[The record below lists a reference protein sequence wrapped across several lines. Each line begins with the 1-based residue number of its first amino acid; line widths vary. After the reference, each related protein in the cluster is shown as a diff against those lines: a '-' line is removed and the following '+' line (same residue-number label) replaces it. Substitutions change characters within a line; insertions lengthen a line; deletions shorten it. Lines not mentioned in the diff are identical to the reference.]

1 MDGIPGGDGQDSAH
15 FMRHLVDHVP
25 AMLAYWDRDL
35 RCRFANRAYL
45 AWFGADP
52 DNMLGRHI
60 ADLLGPDLFALN
72 EPHMRAA
79 LAGTPQEFE
88 RAIPGPDGV
97 IRQSLAMY
105 LPDVVDGDVMGFVA
119 FVTDITALKR
129 KEEALRRSEAALREA
144 QRLGQIGSWQWEL
157 ATGVVTWS
165 EEMYHLFG
173 RDPSDPLPPPAD
185 RAALYA
191 PDSWQAIQV
200 AVADALRTGDP
211 YRLEVQYRHASGE
224 LRWMEARGEV
234 IRDAS
239 GATVRLQGTALDV
252 TPRRTNEAAR
262 VQLQVAEAASRN
274 KSDLMS
280 RVSHE
285 LRTPLN
291 GILGFAQLLQARAE
305 VDPVQ
310 RSWIE
315 AILASGRHMLA
326 LVNDVLD
333 ISAAEAGRIELRREA
348 LDVGALL
355 GETLQRARAAAAPA
369 GITVIGPPEPVRPA
383 SAWGDPTRLR
393 QVLDNLLSNA
403 VKFTPPG
410 GHVRLSVGAKGKSLV
425 LSVSDTGTGMDATQQ
440 ARLFMPFDRL
450 GAERTR
456 IPGTGLGLAVTK
468 MLVDR
473 MDGTITVRSEPGQGT
488 TFTVTL
494 PAGVS

>member
-1 MDGIPGGDGQDSAH
+1 MDGIPGGDGPESAQ
-15 FMRHLVDHVP
+15 FMRHLVDQVP
-25 AMLAYWDRDL
+25 SMLAYWDRDL

-52 DNMLGRHI
+52 DSMRGRHI
-60 ADLLGPDLFALN
+60 AELLGPELFALN

-79 LAGTPQEFE
+79 LDGTPQEFE

-97 IRQSLAMY
+97 TRQSLAMY
-105 LPDVVDGDVMGFVA
+105 LPDEVNGEVRGFIA
-119 FVTDITALKR
+119 FVTDITAVKR

-157 ATGVVTWS
+157 ATGAVTWS
-165 EEMYHLFG
+165 DEMYHLFG
-173 RDPSDPLPPPAD
+173 RNPADPLPTPAD
-185 RAALYA
+185 RATLYPA
-191 PDSWQAIQV
+191 ESWQVIQA
-200 AVADALRTGDP
+200 AVSEALRTGDA
-211 YRLEVQYRHASGE
+211 YRLELQYRHASGE
-224 LRWMEARGEV
+224 LRWMEARGEAV
-234 IRDAS
+234 RDAS
-239 GATVRLQGTALDV
+239 GAIVRLQGTALDV
-252 TPRRTNEAAR
+252 TPRRMSEAAR

-274 KSDLMS
+274 KSAWMS

-291 GILGFAQLLQARAE
+291 GILGFAQLLQAQADVAPE
-305 VDPVQ
+305 QQP
-310 RSWIE
+310 WID
-315 AILASGRHMLA
+315 AILASGRHMLE

-333 ISAAEAGRIELRREA
+333 ISAVEAGRMVLRREA
-348 LDVGALL
+348 LDVAALV
-355 GETLQRARAAAAPA
+355 GETLQRARAAGASAGVTVTGPA
-369 GITVIGPPEPVRPA
+369 EPVEPDI
-383 SAWGDPTRLR
+383 AWGDPTRLR

-403 VKFTPPG
+403 VKFTPAG
-410 GHVRLSVGAKGKSLV
+410 GHVRLDVGASGPSLV
-425 LSVSDTGTGMDATQQ
+425 LSVSDTGPGLDASQQ

-473 MDGTITVRSEPGQGT
+473 MDGTITVSSQPGHGS

-494 PAGVS
+494 PAGVA

>member
-1 MDGIPGGDGQDSAH
+1 MDGIPGGDGQDSAR
-15 FMRHLVDHVP
+15 FMRHLIDHVP
-25 AMLAYWDRDL
+25 SMLAYWDRDL

-52 DNMLGRHI
+52 DNLLGRHV
-60 ADLLGPDLFALN
+60 AELLGPDLFALN
-72 EPHMRAA
+72 EPLMRAA
-79 LAGTPQEFE
+79 LAGAPQEFE
-88 RAIPGPDGV
+88 RAIAGPDGV
-97 IRQSLAMY
+97 TRQSLAMY
-105 LPDVVDGDVMGFVA
+105 LPDEVDGEVKGFIA
-119 FVTDITALKR
+119 LVTDITAVKR

-157 ATGVVTWS
+157 ATGAVTWS

-173 RDPSDPLPPPAD
+173 RDPAGPLPAPAE
-185 RAALYA
+185 RARLYT
-191 PDSWQAIQV
+191 PESWKAIQA
-200 AVADALRTGDP
+200 AVTEVLRTGEP
-211 YRLEVQYRHASGE
+211 YRLEVQYWHGNGE
-224 LRWMEARGEV
+224 LRWMEARGEAV
-234 IRDAS
+234 RDAA
-239 GATVRLQGTALDV
+239 GAIVRLQGTALDV
-252 TPRRTNEAAR
+252 TPRRMNEAAR

-274 KSDLMS
+274 KSALMS

-291 GILGFAQLLQARAE
+291 GILGFAQLLQAQAD
-305 VDPVQ
+305 VDPAQ

-326 LVNDVLD
+326 LVDDVLD
-333 ISAAEAGRIELRREA
+333 ISAAEAGRIALRREA
-348 LDVGALL
+348 LDVGALV
-355 GETLQRARAAAAPA
+355 GETLQRARAAAAPS
-369 GITVIGPPEPVRPA
+369 GITVSGPTEPIRPA
-383 SAWGDPTRLR
+383 NAWGDPTRLR

-410 GHVRLSVGAKGKSLV
+410 GRVRLEVGAHGTSLV
-425 LSVSDTGTGMDATQQ
+425 LSVSDTGPGMDAAQQ

-473 MDGTITVRSEPGQGT
+473 MGGSLTVSSEPGRGS

-494 PAGVS
+494 PTGVS